1 MRILRAFGFGIFL
14 MTLLVLM
21 PTVFFELAKTA
32 VIFLQSSQQALY
44 SAGTLA
50 SYAGTVVPAQ

>member
-1 MRILRAFGFGIFL
+1 MKVLRAFGLGIFL
-14 MTLLVLM
+14 LTLLVLM

-32 VIFLQSSQQALY
+32 IVFLQSSQAALY

-50 SYAGTVVPAQ
+50 SYAGTVVPQ